1 MSYFYVIISKKS
13 IIPSRHTIWEIDMKR
28 FLDIVEEIKDI
39 ISVDFNGKRVF
50 DKDVADLLGI
60 SQMNFATMKKRDKVP
75 FRELL
80 DFCAKRSIAINWLL
94 YGQSPESLIDATNK
108 FFMVRYFT
116 NVSASAGGGGSA
128 DNEVHESL
136 MLSDSFVS
144 TLGGER
150 ELKNIEA
157 INVSG
162 DSMEPTFSYY
172 DIVFLN
178 RNKTDISRGGIFT
191 INTEHGLFI
200 KRIQKRIDGKIDI
213 ISDNKE
219 YPIQTVYPQEIEVVG
234 RIVGRFGGID

>member
-1 MSYFYVIISKKS
+1 
-13 IIPSRHTIWEIDMKR
+13 MKL

-39 ISVDFNGKRVF
+39 ISVDFGGKKVF

-60 SQMNFATMKKRDKVP
+60 SQMNFATMKKRDKIP
-75 FRELL
+75 FQELL

-108 FFMVRYFT
+108 FFMVRYFSDV
-116 NVSASAGGGGSA
+116 NASAGGGGA
-128 DNEVHESL
+128 TDNEGYESL

-172 DIVFLN
+172 DIIFLN
-178 RNKTDISRGGIFT
+178 RSKKDISRGGIFT

-219 YPIQTVYPQEIEVVG
+219 YPIQTVFPEEIEVVG